1 MRMFDYQSEEVKM
14 NKKISKIIPVALLA
28 APLLFADP
36 AHIKTDAAENRSITG
51 LKHYIFGNILQHSDY
66 DASLDT
72 NNDKCLDVFDI
83 IRFKQEQYGVGTC
96 GLDKP
101 AVTTVS
107 SDVTTVTSE
116 PAKTDAPSE
125 TTANGSAQSE
135 TAAVTEV
142 SPAAT
147 SSESVSESIT
157 AAETTAFVS
166 APETEVQVTGVT
178 ENTGA
183 QVTEA
188 LTTTVTEGAVTS
200 SPASETSAA
209 SESTAAVTTV
219 SAALTTS
226 VPASSS
232 VTTTAPQVSTAAST
246 SASVTTAV
254 TTTTTAPVT
263 TTVTTTTTAPVT
275 TTVTTTTTPAPVVT
289 VPEKKIISSV
299 KSMLQSP
306 ELPTGCEATGL
317 TIAVRWYGYDVS
329 KNDMAMKYMPRQ
341 DFYYSGGKLIGA
353 DFITTFAGDPSRND
367 LSYGCYIPCMVK
379 TVDNYFQAVGSSYRG
394 KDISGKEL
402 EDLFPYIANNIPVVV
417 ISTPEL
423 VNPRTGDSWYTADGR
438 YVTWQRGHHCTVLI
452 GYDKTRSKVY
462 CADPMMLKGVVEW
475 DIAQFKS
482 IYNQK
487 GKHAMIIDTGSVK
500 PPKKALKE
508 GDQVRFAGW
517 VNTSSDGSGSDKYLD
532 SGVYTITKI
541 LDPSLKRPVNIGN
554 AGWAPYD
561 AIYENQPYYGSG
573 TPSEPTTPENPA
585 SPTPSSNAVSAVTN
599 GQVYNI
605 VNCMSRKY
613 LNVDYGKDV
622 DGTNIYQWTSDGSTE
637 QKFKAVSASD
647 AWKLMAMCSS
657 SGGNRMVTAVKPED
671 GENVYLYK
679 QTNDVTQL
687 WTFTK
692 VKDGVFAIGLKAYP
706 GYVLTAYDY
715 NNGSASGTS
724 KTSGGNVFLSKY
736 TGAENQLWYFEKK

>member
-1 MRMFDYQSEEVKM
+1 M
-14 NKKISKIIPVALLA
+14 NKKISKIIPAALIA
-28 APLLFADP
+28 APLLMNNPWPDELN
-36 AHIKTDAAENRSITG
+36 AASNTSIAG
-51 LKHYIFGNILQHSDY
+51 LKNYIFGNILQHANY
-66 DASLDT
+66 DAALDT
-72 NNDKCLDVFDI
+72 NSDNCLDVFDI
-83 IRFKQEQYGVGTC
+83 IRFKQEQYSIGTC
-96 GLDKP
+96 GLDNKP
-101 AVTTVS
+101 AVTTGTSAVTS
-107 SDVTTVTSE
+107 GPAETGSTEVTTTNGNVITETS
-116 PAKTDAPSE
+116 
-125 TTANGSAQSE
+125 
-135 TAAVTEV
+135 AVTEITTG
-142 SPAAT
+142 AA
-147 SSESVSESIT
+147 SSGQVSESIT
-157 AAETTAFVS
+157 FSETTAFVS
-166 APETEVQVTGVT
+166 LPASTEV
-178 ENTGA
+178 

-188 LTTTVTEGAVTS
+188 LTTTVTETQAGVTTAPVSSETTAASGTTAAAVTS
-200 SPASETSAA
+200 E
-209 SESTAAVTTV
+209 V
-219 SAALTTS
+219 TTS
-226 VPASSS
+226 VPVTSS
-232 VTTTAPQVSTAAST
+232 VTTTTAP
-246 SASVTTAV
+246 VTTAV
-254 TTTTTAPVT
+254 TTTTSAPAATTVTTTTSAPVT
-263 TTVTTTTTAPVT
+263 TTVTTTTAAPVT
-275 TTVTTTTTPAPVVT
+275 TAVTTTTPAPVT
-289 VPEKKIISSV
+289 KLPEKKIISSV

-329 KNDMAMKYMPRQ
+329 KTDIAMKYMPRQ
-341 DFYYSGGKLIGA
+341 DFHYSGGKLIGA

-475 DIAQFKS
+475 DIAQFKN

-487 GKHAMIIDTGSVK
+487 GKHAMIIDTGSVT

-517 VNTSSDGSGSDKYLD
+517 LNTSSDGKGTDKYID

-541 LDPSLKRPVNIGN
+541 LDPSLERPVNIGN
-554 AGWAPYD
+554 SGWASYD
-561 AIYENQPYYGSG
+561 AIYENQPYFGNG
-573 TPSEPTTPENPA
+573 TPSAPTTPENPA
-585 SPTPSSNAVSAVTN
+585 TPSPSSNAVTALTN

-613 LNVDYGKDV
+613 LNVDYGKDA

-647 AWKLMAMCSS
+647 AWKLLAMCSS
-657 SGGNRMVTAVKPED
+657 SGGNRMVTAVKPD
-671 GENVYLYK
+671 NGENVYLFK
-679 QTNDVTQL
+679 PTNDVTQL
-687 WTFTK
+687 WTLTK
-692 VKDGVFAIGLKAYP
+692 IKDGVFAIGLKAYP
-706 GYVLTAYDY
+706 GYVLTVPDY

-724 KTSGGNVFLSKY
+724 KSSGGNVFISKY

>member
-1 MRMFDYQSEEVKM
+1 MK
-14 NKKISKIIPVALLA
+14 KKISKIIPAALLA

-36 AHIKTDAAENRSITG
+36 AHIRTDAAENRSIAG
-51 LKHYIFGNILQHSDY
+51 LKQYIFGNILQHSDY
-66 DASLDT
+66 NASLDT

-83 IRFKQEQYGVGTC
+83 IRFKQEQYSIGTC
-96 GLDKP
+96 GLTARP
-101 AVTTVS
+101 AE
-107 SDVTTVTSE
+107 TTVTSFVTTATTE
-116 PAKTDAPSE
+116 PARTGISEVTTPDETSAVTDTAPAE
-125 TTANGSAQSE
+125 TTGEQ
-135 TAAVTEV
+135 
-142 SPAAT
+142 
-147 SSESVSESIT
+147 VSESIS
-157 AAETTAFVS
+157 ASETTAFVS
-166 APETEVQVTGVT
+166 APETEAQVTGIT
-178 ENTGA
+178 ESTDA

-188 LTTTVTEGAVTS
+188 LTTTLTEGAVT
-200 SPASETSAA
+200 

-219 SAALTTS
+219 TTAP
-226 VPASSS
+226 VTTT
-232 VTTTAPQVSTAAST
+232 VTTTTAPVTTTVTTTSTAPA
-246 SASVTTAV
+246 TTAV
-254 TTTTTAPVT
+254 TTTTAPVTTTVTTTSAAPVTTTVTTTTAPVT
-263 TTVTTTTTAPVT
+263 TTVTTTTAAPVT
-275 TTVTTTTTPAPVVT
+275 TAVTTTTPAPVT
-289 VPEKKIISSV
+289 TLPEKKIISSV

-367 LSYGCYIPCMVK
+367 MSYGCYIPCMVK
-379 TVDNYFQAVGSSYRG
+379 TVNNYFQAVGSSYRG

-402 EDLFPYIANNIPVVV
+402 EDLFPYLANNTPVVL

-423 VNPRTGDSWYTADGR
+423 VNPRTGDSWYTTDGR

-475 DIAQFKS
+475 DIAQFKN

-541 LDPSLKRPVNIGN
+541 LDPSIKRPVNIGN

-561 AIYENQPYYGSG
+561 AIYENQPYFGNG

-585 SPTPSSNAVSAVTN
+585 SPSPSSNAESSVTS

-613 LNVDYGKDV
+613 LNVDYGKDA

-637 QKFKAVSASD
+637 QKFKAVASSD
-647 AWKLMAMCSS
+647 AWKLLAMCSS

-671 GENVYLYK
+671 GENVYLFK
-679 QTNDVTQL
+679 PTNDVTQL

-692 VKDGVFAIGLKAYP
+692 IKDGIYAIGLKAYP
-706 GYVLTAYDY
+706 GYVLTSTDY

-724 KTSGGNVFLSKY
+724 KTSGGNVFISRY

>member
-1 MRMFDYQSEEVKM
+1 M
-14 NKKISKIIPVALLA
+14 NKKFIRIIPAALLA
-28 APLLFADP
+28 APLLLADP
-36 AHIKTDAAENRSITG
+36 AHIKTDAAENRSIAG
-51 LKHYIFGNILQHSDY
+51 LKQYIFGNILQQPDY

-72 NNDKCLDVFDI
+72 NNDKCLDVYDI
-83 IRFKQEQYGVGTC
+83 IRFKQEQYSIGTC
-96 GLDKP
+96 GLTGKP
-101 AVTTVS
+101 AVTTATS
-107 SDVTTVTSE
+107 AVTTVTTVTTE
-116 PAKTDAPSE
+116 PAKTGITEETAKPETSEVTSAVPAE
-125 TTANGSAQSE
+125 TTVE
-135 TAAVTEV
+135 K
-142 SPAAT
+142 
-147 SSESVSESIT
+147 VSESIT
-157 AAETTAFVS
+157 DA
-166 APETEVQVTGVT
+166 ETEVQVTGVT
-178 ENTGA
+178 DITGA
-183 QVTEA
+183 EVTEA
-188 LTTTVTEGAVTS
+188 ITTMLTEGAVTS
-200 SPASETSAA
+200 ESTASVTSDITASVSETTAA
-209 SESTAAVTTV
+209 PVTTAAAATTTSAAVTT
-219 SAALTTS
+219 A
-226 VPASSS
+226 
-232 VTTTAPQVSTAAST
+232 VTTTAAP
-246 SASVTTAV
+246 VTTAV
-254 TTTTTAPVT
+254 TTTTAAVTTTVTTTAAPVT
-263 TTVTTTTTAPVT
+263 TTVTTTTAAPVT
-275 TTVTTTTTPAPVVT
+275 TTVTTTTPAPVT
-289 VPEKKIISSV
+289 TLPEKKIISSV

-329 KNDMAMKYMPRQ
+329 KNDIAMKYMPRQ

-367 LSYGCYIPCMVK
+367 MSYGCYIPCMVK
-379 TVDNYFQAVGSSYRG
+379 TVNNYFQAVGSSYRG

-402 EDLFPYIANNIPVVV
+402 EDLFPYLANNTPVVL

-423 VNPRTGDSWYTADGR
+423 VNPRTGDSWYTTDGR

-475 DIAQFKS
+475 DIAQFKN

-561 AIYENQPYYGSG
+561 AIYENQPYFGNG

-585 SPTPSSNAVSAVTN
+585 SPSPSSNAESSVTS

-613 LNVDYGKDV
+613 LNVDYGKDA

-647 AWKLMAMCSS
+647 AWKLLAMCSS

-671 GENVYLYK
+671 GENVYLFK
-679 QTNDVTQL
+679 PTNDVTQL

-692 VKDGVFAIGLKAYP
+692 IKDGIYAIGLKAYP
-706 GYVLTAYDY
+706 GYVLTSADY

-724 KTSGGNVFLSKY
+724 KSSGGNVFISKF

>member
-1 MRMFDYQSEEVKM
+1 M
-14 NKKISKIIPVALLA
+14 NKKFIRIIPAALLA
-28 APLLFADP
+28 APLLLADP
-36 AHIKTDAAENRSITG
+36 AHIKTDAAENRSIAG
-51 LKHYIFGNILQHSDY
+51 LKQYIFGNILQQPDY

-72 NNDKCLDVFDI
+72 NNDKCLDVYDI
-83 IRFKQEQYGVGTC
+83 IRFKQEQYNIGTC
-96 GLDKP
+96 GLTGKP
-101 AVTTVS
+101 AVTTATS
-107 SDVTTVTSE
+107 AVTTVTTVTTE
-116 PAKTDAPSE
+116 PAKTGITEETAKPETSEVTSAVPAE
-125 TTANGSAQSE
+125 TTVE
-135 TAAVTEV
+135 K
-142 SPAAT
+142 
-147 SSESVSESIT
+147 VSESIT
-157 AAETTAFVS
+157 DA
-166 APETEVQVTGVT
+166 ETEVQVTGVT
-178 ENTGA
+178 DITGA
-183 QVTEA
+183 EVTEA
-188 LTTTVTEGAVTS
+188 ITTMLTEGAVTS
-200 SPASETSAA
+200 ESTASVTSDITASVSETTAA
-209 SESTAAVTTV
+209 PVTTAAAATTTTAAVTT
-219 SAALTTS
+219 T
-226 VPASSS
+226 
-232 VTTTAPQVSTAAST
+232 VTTTAAP
-246 SASVTTAV
+246 VTTAV
-254 TTTTTAPVT
+254 TTTTAAVTTTVTTTAAPVT
-263 TTVTTTTTAPVT
+263 TTVTTTTAAPVT
-275 TTVTTTTTPAPVVT
+275 TTVTTTTPAPVT
-289 VPEKKIISSV
+289 TLPEKKIISSV

-367 LSYGCYIPCMVK
+367 MSYGCYIPCMVK
-379 TVDNYFQAVGSSYRG
+379 TVNNYFQAVGSSYRG

-402 EDLFPYIANNIPVVV
+402 EDLFPYLANNTPVVL

-423 VNPRTGDSWYTADGR
+423 VNPRTGDSWYTTDGR

-475 DIAQFKS
+475 DIAQFKN

-487 GKHAMIIDTGSVK
+487 GKHAMIIDTGSVT

-517 VNTSSDGSGSDKYLD
+517 LNTSSDGTGTDKYID

-554 AGWAPYD
+554 VGWASYD

>member
-1 MRMFDYQSEEVKM
+1 MFDYKSKEEKM
-14 NKKISKIIPVALLA
+14 KKKISKIIPAALLA

-36 AHIKTDAAENRSITG
+36 AHIRTDAAENRSIAG
-51 LKHYIFGNILQHSDY
+51 LKQYIFGNILQHSDY
-66 DASLDT
+66 NASLDT

-83 IRFKQEQYGVGTC
+83 IRFKQEQYSIGTC
-96 GLDKP
+96 GLTARP
-101 AVTTVS
+101 AE
-107 SDVTTVTSE
+107 TTVTSFVTTATTE
-116 PAKTDAPSE
+116 PARTGISEVTTPDETSAVTDTAPAE
-125 TTANGSAQSE
+125 TTGEQ
-135 TAAVTEV
+135 
-142 SPAAT
+142 
-147 SSESVSESIT
+147 VSESIS
-157 AAETTAFVS
+157 ASETTAFVS
-166 APETEVQVTGVT
+166 APETEVQVTGIT

-183 QVTEA
+183 QVTEP
-188 LTTTVTEGAVTS
+188 LTTTLTEGAVT
-200 SPASETSAA
+200 

-219 SAALTTS
+219 
-226 VPASSS
+226 
-232 VTTTAPQVSTAAST
+232 TTAP
-246 SASVTTAV
+246 VTTV
-254 TTTTTAPVT
+254 VTTTTAPVT
-263 TTVTTTTTAPVT
+263 TTVTTTSTAPATTAVTTTTAPVT
-275 TTVTTTTTPAPVVT
+275 TTVTTTSAAPVTTTVTTTTAPVTTTAAPVTTAVTATTPAPVT
-289 VPEKKIISSV
+289 KLPEKKIISSV

-329 KNDMAMKYMPRQ
+329 KTDIAMKYMPRQ
-341 DFYYSGGKLIGA
+341 DFHYSGGKLIGA

-475 DIAQFKS
+475 DIAQFKN

-487 GKHAMIIDTGSVK
+487 GKHAMIIDTGSVT

-517 VNTSSDGSGSDKYLD
+517 LNTSSDGKGTDKYID

-541 LDPSLKRPVNIGN
+541 LDPSLERPVNIGN
-554 AGWAPYD
+554 SGWASYD
-561 AIYENQPYYGSG
+561 AIFENQPYFGNG
-573 TPSEPTTPENPA
+573 TPSAPTTPENPA
-585 SPTPSSNAVSAVTN
+585 SPTPSSNAVTALTN

-613 LNVDYGKDV
+613 LNVDYGKDA

-647 AWKLMAMCSS
+647 AWKLLAMCSS
-657 SGGNRMVTAVKPED
+657 SGGNRMVTAVKPD
-671 GENVYLYK
+671 NGENVYLFK
-679 QTNDVTQL
+679 PTNDVTQL
-687 WTFTK
+687 WTLTK
-692 VKDGVFAIGLKAYP
+692 IKDGVFAIGLKAYP
-706 GYVLTAYDY
+706 GYVLTVPDY

-724 KTSGGNVFLSKY
+724 KTSGGNVFISKY